1 MKKSTLLIVCLIFL
15 SLIYCWVNLISA
27 PVSFINKAEKAL
39 YSTAFELE
47 ELKIHIKAR
56 EDTEEKRKNTFEEK
70 NGS

>member
-15 SLIYCWVNLISA
+15 ALIYCWVNLISA
-27 PVSFINKAEKAL
+27 PVSFITKAEKAL

-47 ELKIHIKAR
+47 ELKIHINAR
-56 EDTEEKRKNTFEEK
+56 EDNEEKRKNTFEEK